1 MFTYSDSR
9 DFAKHYQTA
18 PEYTVSVFDTPITA
32 IETYSRN
39 ISWSQFSSFDTP
51 SPASPS
57 YKHIDHGTFFGQ
69 FFVGKKHEKTSL
81 PGPFVTWPLW
91 CFALCRDCCLALRSL
106 VPSLR
111 LPRRQREAPTGVDGE
126 NPTGGDEKDGGMAG
140 ESCWWGYCAMIVHV
154 LWNSTWM
161 SVETIKWD
169 RRNQFEHLLSLWR
182 SHCAILADLDLEA
195 TKIDWILLHC
205 HVSNDIHSCSIPGSC
220 VSLCESWFSV
230 GMGNGRRAEG
240 SKLMLKRWIPTH
252 PSFRRFCWH
261 VLACKSHML
270 INLIQSKLVYVG
282 LPCFGKHGDAVW
294 RVAFQT

>member
-1 MFTYSDSR
+1 
-9 DFAKHYQTA
+9 
-18 PEYTVSVFDTPITA
+18 
-32 IETYSRN
+32 
-39 ISWSQFSSFDTP
+39 
-51 SPASPS
+51 
-57 YKHIDHGTFFGQ
+57 
-69 FFVGKKHEKTSL
+69 
-81 PGPFVTWPLW
+81 
-91 CFALCRDCCLALRSL
+91 
-106 VPSLR
+106 
-111 LPRRQREAPTGVDGE
+111 
-126 NPTGGDEKDGGMAG
+126 
-140 ESCWWGYCAMIVHV
+140 MIVHV

-270 INLIQSKLVYVG
+270 INYIQSKLVYVG
-282 LPCFGKHGDAVW
+282 LSCFGKHGDAVW